1 MEAVM
6 EYFRKLGFK
15 GKILAK
21 LRWKKSDCL
30 NICFYAD
37 SLSLSKYCFLNVKQG
52 TQTAFQTYHV

>member
-1 MEAVM
+1 M

-21 LRWKKSDCL
+21 LRWKKSDFL

-52 TQTAFQTYHV
+52 TQIAFQTYHV